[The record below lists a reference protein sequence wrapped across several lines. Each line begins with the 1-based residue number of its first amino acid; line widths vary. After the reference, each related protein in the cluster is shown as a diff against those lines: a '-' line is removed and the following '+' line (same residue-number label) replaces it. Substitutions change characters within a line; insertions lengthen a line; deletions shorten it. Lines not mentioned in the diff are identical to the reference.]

1 MIISPTAAHVLLD
14 AFIAIKAEDRPRKR
28 KEATDLF
35 TALTKFASA
44 QGIGEGLGTDA
55 TGSYLQIHRVVQQ
68 AWERHNAATPAVA
81 LPYYLRPPEMAAG
94 RAPTL
99 LIYRKWE
106 NTVAEWEI
114 AAVADI
120 VTEINAAHVEPANAE
135 R

>member
-1 MIISPTAAHVLLD
+1 MMITPTAAHVLLD
-14 AFIAIKAEDRPRKR
+14 AFIAIKGEDRPRKR

-35 TALTKFASA
+35 TALTKFAAA
-44 QGIGEGLGTDA
+44 QGIGEGLSPDP

-99 LIYRKWE
+99 LINRKWE
-106 NTVAEWEI
+106 NTVAEWELV
-114 AAVADI
+114 AVADI
-120 VTEINAAHVEPANAE
+120 VTELNPVHAE
-135 R
+135 G